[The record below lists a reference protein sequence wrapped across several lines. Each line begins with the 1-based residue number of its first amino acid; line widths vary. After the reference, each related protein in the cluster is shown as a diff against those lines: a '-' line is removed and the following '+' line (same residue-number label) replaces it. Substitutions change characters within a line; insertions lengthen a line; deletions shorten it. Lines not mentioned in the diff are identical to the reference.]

1 MKQYD
6 NPEMIYDKIEEL
18 IKEMTV
24 CEKVGQLNQ
33 KLYGFNCYEK
43 IGEII
48 EISKE
53 FKEEV
58 KKYGGIGV
66 LYGLFRSDPWSGKTY
81 QNGIHGKMAA
91 KTYNKFQHYV
101 IENSRLK
108 IPMLMSSECPHG
120 HQALDGYMLPV
131 NLAIGCTFNPELVKR
146 AYGICAKQ
154 MKEIGVHMSLMSVLD
169 VLRDPRWGRSEEC
182 YGEDP
187 YLSTQMAKAAITGC
201 QYDENG
207 KLIMIA
213 VAKHFCAQGE
223 CTGGLNGSPAS
234 IGEREL
240 REIHLP
246 AMRELCKVGV
256 KACMAAYNE
265 VDGIPCHANGR
276 LLNDILRK
284 EFGFNGVVMAD
295 GGAVDRLIYQTG
307 DIMKAGA
314 LSLKSGVDIS
324 LWDDGF
330 TYLEKAY
337 NEGYITIEDL
347 DNAVRRVLNLK
358 FELGLFDNPYVDEE
372 NVTTYSYD
380 KYSESLDLARESVVL
395 LKNKNDILP
404 INKKL
409 IEKIVIIGPNGDNIY
424 NQMGDYTPTL
434 QDGIGKSLYEGI
446 SDIAGEGIEVVY
458 IKGCNIRGEEL
469 DEISEAIKIAE
480 QSDVIILALGGSSTR
495 NFDLEFDI
503 NGEVIVHKAPTDM
516 DCGEGVD
523 IADMNLGGLQN
534 KLAKAIFKLD
544 KPVITVLIQGRPHSV
559 QEIKDETD
567 GLLCAFYGGAMSGQ
581 AIAEIIFGKIT
592 PSGRLAVSIP
602 RHSGQ
607 IPVYYN
613 HKFKGLKPN
622 GDYKYVDIKA
632 QPLYSFGDGLSY
644 TSFKYKNININKKIV
659 TMKELK
665 QGNKVEINFEIEN
678 IGAGYGCAV
687 PQLYIFDMEASITRR
702 IKELKGFKKIWLKPG
717 QSKKC
722 TISLSEEDF
731 SIWDWKMEFVVET
744 GHIELMIC
752 DSGYQYYKEIIE
764 IVININ
770 TLK

>member
-1 MKQYD
+1 LKQCD
-6 NPEMIYDKIEEL
+6 NREKIYERVEEL
-18 IKEMTV
+18 IRKMTV
-24 CEKVGQLNQ
+24 GEKVGQLNQ

-43 IGEII
+43 NGENI
-48 EISKE
+48 EISQE

-58 KKYGGIGV
+58 EKNGGIGV
-66 LYGLFRSDPWSGKTY
+66 LYGLFRADPWSGKTY
-81 QNGIHGKMAA
+81 KNGIYGKIAA

-120 HQALDGYMLPV
+120 HQALDGYLLPV

-207 KLIMIA
+207 NLRMIA

-246 AMRELCKVGV
+246 AIRELCKVGV

-276 LLNDILRK
+276 LINDILRN
-284 EFGFNGVVMAD
+284 EFGFNGAVMAD

-307 DIMKAGA
+307 DVMKAGA
-314 LSLKSGVDIS
+314 LSLKAGVDIS

-337 NEGYITIEDL
+337 EEGYITIDDL

-358 FELGLFDNPYVDEE
+358 FELGLFDNPYVNEE
-372 NVTTYSYD
+372 NVMSYSYEN
-380 KYSESLDLARESVVL
+380 YSESLELARESVVL

-404 INKKL
+404 INLKSIKR
-409 IEKIVIIGPNGDNIY
+409 IAIIGPNGDNIY

-434 QDGIGKSLYEGI
+434 HKGIGKSLYEGI
-446 SDIAGEGIEVVY
+446 SGITGEGIEVVY
-458 IKGCNIRGEEL
+458 IKGCNIRGQDL
-469 DEISEAIKIAE
+469 DEISVATQIAK

-495 NFDLEFDI
+495 NFDLKFDT
-503 NGEVIVHKAPTDM
+503 NGEVITTKPPTDM
-516 DCGEGVD
+516 DCGEG
-523 IADMNLGGLQN
+523 ADVANMNLGGLQN

-559 QEIKDETD
+559 QEIKDETT

-602 RHSGQ
+602 RYSGQ

-613 HKFKGLKPN
+613 HKFKGQRPN
-622 GDYKYVDIKA
+622 GDYKYVDIKP
-632 QPLYSFGDGLSY
+632 QPLYAFGDGLSY
-644 TSFKYKNININKKIV
+644 TSFQYKNARVNKEIV
-659 TMKELK
+659 TMKELE
-665 QGNKVEINFEIEN
+665 QGDKVEVSFEIEN
-678 IGAGYGCAV
+678 TSTNYGCAV
-687 PQLYIFDMEASITRR
+687 PQLYIFDMEATITRR

-717 QSKKC
+717 QTKTC
-722 TISLSEEDF
+722 TISLIKEDF
-731 SIWDWKMEFVVET
+731 SIWDWKMEFVVEV
-744 GHIELMIC
+744 GKIELMIC
-752 DSGYQYYKEIIE
+752 DSGHLYYKEIIE
-764 IVININ
+764 II
-770 TLK
+770 

>member
-1 MKQYD
+1 
-6 NPEMIYDKIEEL
+6 
-18 IKEMTV
+18 
-24 CEKVGQLNQ
+24 
-33 KLYGFNCYEK
+33 
-43 IGEII
+43 
-48 EISKE
+48 
-53 FKEEV
+53 
-58 KKYGGIGV
+58 
-66 LYGLFRSDPWSGKTY
+66 
-81 QNGIHGKMAA
+81 
-91 KTYNKFQHYV
+91 
-101 IENSRLK
+101 
-108 IPMLMSSECPHG
+108 
-120 HQALDGYMLPV
+120 
-131 NLAIGCTFNPELVKR
+131 
-146 AYGICAKQ
+146 
-154 MKEIGVHMSLMSVLD
+154 
-169 VLRDPRWGRSEEC
+169 
-182 YGEDP
+182 
-187 YLSTQMAKAAITGC
+187 
-201 QYDENG
+201 
-207 KLIMIA
+207 MIA

-276 LLNDILRK
+276 LLNDILRE

-307 DIMKAGA
+307 DLMKAGA

-337 NEGYITIEDL
+337 DEGYITIEDL

-372 NVTTYSYD
+372 NVKTYSYD

-404 INKKL
+404 INEKL
-409 IEKIVIIGPNGDNIY
+409 IKKIVVIGPNGDNIY
-424 NQMGDYTPTL
+424 NHMGDYTPTL

-469 DEISEAIKIAE
+469 DEITKAIKIAE
-480 QSDVIILALGGSSTR
+480 QSDIIILALGGSSTR
-495 NFDLEFDI
+495 NFDLKFDT
-503 NGEVIVHKAPTDM
+503 NGEVIVYKASTDM

-523 IADMNLGGLQN
+523 VADMNLGGLQN

-544 KPVITVLIQGRPHSV
+544 KQVITVLIQGRPHSV

-622 GDYKYVDIKA
+622 GNYKYVDIKA

-644 TSFKYKNININKKIV
+644 TSFKYKNININKKII
-659 TMKELK
+659 TMEELK

-717 QSKKC
+717 QSKKW
-722 TISLSEEDF
+722 TISLGEEDF
-731 SIWDWKMEFVVET
+731 SIWDWKMEFVVEA
-744 GHIELMIC
+744 GHIELTIC
-752 DSGYQYYKEIIE
+752 DSGYEYYKEIIE
-764 IVININ
+764 IV
-770 TLK
+770 